1 MGMVNIIKSAA
12 GKIEPPKRV
21 LSFLLALFL
30 VLPFLQP
37 VKVYAFD
44 PDTDCRS
51 KGIYMVNLDT
61 NTVVYE
67 RSANERM
74 YPASLTKIMT
84 AIVALENCSDL
95 QETATS
101 PAYIYNEFYGINV
114 SHANIQAGE
123 TLTMENLLYAMLM
136 QSANEAAKIVAD
148 HVGGGSIEDFVE
160 MMNQKAKAIGAN
172 NTHFVNPHG
181 LFDEEQY
188 TTPYDMYL
196 ITKYAMELDGFMDM
210 VTTLSKDI
218 GPTNLK
224 DSLPIV
230 NRISPMQSNSPYYYA
245 PIQGIKTGT
254 LEESGRCFV
263 SKASKDGYNYLLV
276 LMNAPYLDEEGKV
289 IETNYSFTEAKD
301 LFEWA
306 FEVYKVKTL
315 VQFNQVYSSVKVKL
329 GKDADSVNAVAG
341 DNFTSLVMDEIEVS
355 SMQPL
360 TELPEEIEAPVQ
372 KGQELGYLRVMLA
385 GEQIGTVP
393 LVAAEDI
400 EADPV
405 LVYLEKIKG
414 VFQKF
419 WFKLVFLT
427 IIIFLVLYATVMII
441 RNYNKKRYAKTRNKA
456 RGGTA
461 VNRTKS
467 AGSGKKKRK
476 R

>member
-1 MGMVNIIKSAA
+1 MGMVNISRAVSQNK
-12 GKIEPPKRV
+12 KRALMFLLV
-21 LSFLLALFL
+21 LSLL
-30 VLPFLQP
+30 VPFLIP
-37 VKVYAFD
+37 MKVYAFD
-44 PDTDCRS
+44 PDSDCQSR
-51 KGIYMVNLDT
+51 GIYMVNLDT

-67 RSANERM
+67 RSANEKM

-123 TLTMENLLYAMLM
+123 TLTVENLLYAMLM
-136 QSANEAAKIVAD
+136 QSANEAAKIIAD
-148 HVGGGSIEDFVE
+148 HVGGGSIETFVE

-181 LFDEEQY
+181 LFDEDQY

-210 VTTLSKDI
+210 VTTLTKDI

-224 DSLPIV
+224 DSLV
-230 NRISPMQSNSPYYYA
+230 VLNRISPMQSNSPYYYE
-245 PIQGIKTGT
+245 PIRGIKTGT
-254 LEESGRCFV
+254 LEESGRCFI
-263 SKASKDGYNYLLV
+263 SMASKDGYNYLLV
-276 LMNAPYLDEEGKV
+276 LMDAPYLDEEGNV
-289 IETNYSFTEAKD
+289 LETNYAFTEAKD
-301 LFEWA
+301 LYEWA
-306 FEVYKVKTL
+306 FSEYKVKTL
-315 VQFNQVYSSVKVKL
+315 VQFNQVYGSVKVKL
-329 GKDADSVNAVAG
+329 AKDIDTINVVAG

-355 SMQPL
+355 SMTPSL
-360 TELPEEIEAPVQ
+360 DVPEEIEAPVK
-372 KGQELGYLRVMLA
+372 KGQQLGTLKVILA

-393 LVAAEDI
+393 LVSAEDV

-405 LVYLEKIKG
+405 LVYLEKIKN
-414 VFQKF
+414 VFQQF

-427 IIIFLVLYATVMII
+427 ILIFLFLYGVVMFI
-441 RNYNKKRYAKTRNKA
+441 RNYNKKRYAKTRNRS
-456 RGGTA
+456 RGSTA
-461 VNRTKS
+461 VNRSRKN
-467 AGSGKKKRK
+467 GRK

>member
-1 MGMVNIIKSAA
+1 MGMANISRAVSGSK
-12 GKIEPPKRV
+12 KHVLTFLVV
-21 LSFLLALFL
+21 LSLLFPFFL
-30 VLPFLQP
+30 PM
-37 VKVYAFD
+37 KVYAFD
-44 PDTDCRS
+44 PDSDCQS

-67 RSANERM
+67 RSANEKM

-84 AIVALENCSDL
+84 AIVALENCTDL

-101 PAYIYNEFYGINV
+101 PAYIYEEFYGINV

-148 HVGGGSIEDFVE
+148 HIGGGSIETFVD

-210 VTTLSKDI
+210 VTTLTKDV

-224 DSLPIV
+224 DSLIV
-230 NRISPMQSNSPYYYA
+230 LNRISAMQPNSPYYYE
-245 PIQGIKTGT
+245 PIRGIKTGT
-254 LEESGRCFV
+254 LEESGRCFI
-263 SKASKDGYNYLLV
+263 SMASKDGYNYLLV
-276 LMNAPYLDEEGKV
+276 LMNAPYLDEEGNV
-289 IETNYSFTEAKD
+289 LETNYAFTEAKD

-306 FEVYKVKTL
+306 FSEYKVKTL
-315 VQFNQVYSSVKVKL
+315 VQFNQVYGSIKVKL
-329 GKDADSVNAVAG
+329 AKNIDTINVVAG

-355 SMQPL
+355 SMQPVL
-360 TELPEEIEAPVQ
+360 HIPEEIEAPVQ
-372 KGQELGYLRVMLA
+372 KGQQLGYLRVMLA

-393 LVAAEDI
+393 LVSAEDV

-405 LVYLEKIKG
+405 LVYLEKIKS
-414 VFQKF
+414 VFQQF

-427 IIIFLVLYATVMII
+427 ILIFLILYATVMII
-441 RNYNKKRYAKTRNKA
+441 RNYNKKRYAKTRNRS
-456 RGGTA
+456 RGTTS
-461 VNRTKS
+461 VNRSKS
-467 AGSGKKKRK
+467 KRK